1 MTAISI
7 RNSHPS
13 DLPSLYS
20 ICHATGLNGRDA
32 SPSVDDPE
40 LIGHSYVGPYAVL
53 EPETCFVA
61 VQESRVVGYIVAAA
75 DSRKFHE
82 KCEALWFPVLR
93 ARYPV
98 PTPEDT
104 SSTALFTRTLHRG
117 HPPSDGVDLAAYP
130 ASLHIDLLPRAQGQ
144 GVGRQLMDRLF
155 ARLREKTIQGVH
167 LYVGRSNIAAIGFYE
182 RIGFQC
188 IDDAQH
194 ARGYGF
200 KLS

>member
-1 MTAISI
+1 MTPISI
-7 RNSHPS
+7 RNTHAS

-32 SPSVDDPE
+32 SPSIADPE

-53 EPETCFVA
+53 EPDTCFVA
-61 VQESRVVGYIVAAA
+61 VQESRIVGYIVAAA
-75 DSRKFHE
+75 DSMEFHR
-82 KCEALWFPVLR
+82 KCEAAWFPVLR

-98 PTPEDT
+98 PSPEDT
-104 SSTALFTRTLHRG
+104 SPSATFMRTLHRG
-117 HPPSDGVDLAAYP
+117 HPPSEEVDLAAYP
-130 ASLHIDLLPRAQGQ
+130 ASLHIDLLPRAQGR
-144 GVGRQLMDRLF
+144 GVGRQLMNRLF
-155 ARLREKTIQGVH
+155 DRLRECKIPGVH
-167 LYVGRSNIAAIGFYE
+167 LYVGRSNIDAIGFYE

-194 ARGYGF
+194 ARGYGI